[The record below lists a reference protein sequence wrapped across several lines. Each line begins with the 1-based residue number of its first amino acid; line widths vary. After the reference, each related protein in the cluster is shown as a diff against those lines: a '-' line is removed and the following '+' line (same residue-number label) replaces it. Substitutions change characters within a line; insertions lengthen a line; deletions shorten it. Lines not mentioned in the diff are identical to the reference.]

1 VSSFQK
7 AGAALAAVLLL
18 VIVVVVATRGS
29 DETSAATDST
39 APTSTSSTEAA
50 SGAATS
56 TSTPS
61 ADPGGASPTTL
72 ASGDEVG
79 TTGATNTDGNSIMV
93 PVKTLPLEVKIDDR
107 SGLSDGDT
115 VTVHVTTKSGSKIYG
130 ADARLCRADAV
141 IENSADFAPTQGG
154 QCIAAPLSSGSDA
167 YVEQAGADPFS
178 SLDLPFRVG
187 TGTSTYQVQDGS
199 SASITCGS
207 GHPCTLVVR
216 LQIPNGFGFQSFD
229 LTFS

>member
-1 VSSFQK
+1 M
-7 AGAALAAVLLL
+7 LLL

-29 DETSAATDST
+29 DGSSAATDTT

-50 SGAATS
+50 SGAHHVDVHAVGRS
-56 TSTPS
+56 RR
-61 ADPGGASPTTL
+61 ASPTTL
-72 ASGDEVG
+72 ATGDEVG

-93 PVKTLPLEVKIDDR
+93 PVKTLPLDVKIDEK

-115 VTVHVTTKSGSKIYG
+115 VTVHVSAKSGSKIYG

-141 IENSADFAPTQGG
+141 IDNSADYAPTQGG

-167 YVEQAGADPFS
+167 FVEQAGADPFS

-187 TGTSTYQVQDGS
+187 TGHQHLPDAGRHVGCRSRAGRATPAPSSSGCRSRMDSGS
-199 SASITCGS
+199 SRSIS
-207 GHPCTLVVR
+207 PSADPRR
-216 LQIPNGFGFQSFD
+216 LR
-229 LTFS
+229 

>member
-1 VSSFQK
+1 MSSLQK

-29 DETSAATDST
+29 DGSSTATDTT
-39 APTSTSSTEAA
+39 APASTSSTEAA
-50 SGAATS
+50 PGAS
-56 TSTPS
+56 TSSTTID
-61 ADPGGASPTTL
+61 AGGVPPTTL
-72 ASGDEVG
+72 PTGDEVG
-79 TTGATNTDGNSIMV
+79 TTGPTNTDGNSIMV
-93 PVKTLPLEVKIDDR
+93 PVRSLPLDVKIDDR

-115 VTVHVTTKSGSKIYG
+115 VTVHVTAKDGSRIFG

-141 IENSADFAPTQGG
+141 IENSADYAPTQGG

-167 YVEQAGADPFS
+167 FVEQAGADPFS

-229 LTFS
+229 LTFA